1 LIKKLFR
8 RVEIMEN
15 EMITEPDMQRLFN
28 TLLIHGGID
37 GDEKTGAVSVP
48 VYLTSTYRQ
57 IELGQHKGYEYSRT
71 GNPTREALEV
81 LIKELERG
89 AAGFAFASGMA
100 AITAVLLLFK
110 SGDRVIISNNVY
122 GGTYRVLDKVFKRFG
137 LEYEI
142 VDTSNIR
149 EVESKFNG
157 EIAAVIVE
165 SPANP
170 LLTITDI
177 REVSKI
183 AKKNG
188 ALTIVDNTF
197 MTPYLQR
204 PLELGA
210 DIVIHS
216 ATKYLGGHSDVI
228 AGLVVTGDTEIAA
241 RLQFLQNAT
250 GGVLPPFDS
259 WLLLRGLKTL
269 SVRMDR
275 HSENALYVAEFLK
288 EHAGVTR
295 IFFPGIEDSIGY
307 EIHKRQAKG
316 PGAMISFILS
326 QEYDIR
332 IFFQNVKLISL
343 GESLGGVE
351 SLVSHPASMTHASIP
366 PEIRRKVGI
375 DDNLIRLSVGIEDK
389 ETIVDDLK
397 YAFSKARK
405 K

>member
-1 LIKKLFR
+1 
-8 RVEIMEN
+8 MEN
-15 EMITEPDMQRLFN
+15 EMITEPDLQRIFN

-142 VDTSNIR
+142 ADTSNIQ

-177 REVSKI
+177 RKISQI

-216 ATKYLGGHSDVI
+216 ATKYIGGHSDVI
-228 AGLVVTGDTEIAA
+228 AGLVVTGDTEIAN

-275 HSENALYVAEFLK
+275 HIENAVYVAEFLK
-288 EHAGVTR
+288 EHDGVTR

-307 EIHKRQAKG
+307 NIHKKQAKG

-389 ETIVDDLK
+389 EAIVDDLK

>member
-1 LIKKLFR
+1 
-8 RVEIMEN
+8 MEN